1 MREVTGSRRAPRRA
15 PKTGCR
21 TSGCDRTD
29 GIMGRCFKHTPPGG
43 NGWIKCHLCGKP
55 LSKHTLDKG
64 CEAAAG

>member
-1 MREVTGSRRAPRRA
+1 
-15 PKTGCR
+15 
-21 TSGCDRTD
+21 
-29 GIMGRCFKHTPPGG
+29 MGRCFKHTPPGG